1 LSGNGFEDAMK
12 IELTKE
18 QLGSLTKLVF
28 LGNWLANSW
37 RNEDV
42 IEEYDEVE
50 SLVLAEAAKH
60 GFEDYV
66 EFDEEEK
73 KALPSH
79 ELEEKLTETVDFY
92 NDNTFW
98 DQLIYRMADRDY
110 VRKYGEEAFDDLT
123 TDKGMDKE
131 RPLVEKYE
139 KEFNEH
145 GLERF
150 EIRRDN

>member
-1 LSGNGFEDAMK
+1 MK

-18 QLGSLTKLVF
+18 QLETLAKLAF

-42 IEEYDEVE
+42 VEEFDEIE
-50 SLVLAEAAKH
+50 SLVLAAAAKN
-60 GFEDYV
+60 GLEDYA
-66 EFDEEEK
+66 EIDEEGR
-73 KALPSH
+73 AVPSH
-79 ELEEKLTETVDFY
+79 DLEEKMSELVDFY

-110 VRKYGEEAFDDLT
+110 VRKYGEEAFDELS
-123 TDKGMDKE
+123 TDAGMEKE
-131 RPLVEKYE
+131 RPLVDKYE

-145 GLERF
+145 GLDRLEV
-150 EIRRDN
+150 RRDN

>member
-1 LSGNGFEDAMK
+1 MK

-18 QLGSLTKLVF
+18 QLGSLSKLVF

-50 SLVLAEAAKH
+50 SLVLAAAAKN

-73 KALPSH
+73 AVPSH

-110 VRKYGEEAFDDLT
+110 VRKYGEEAFDELT
-123 TDKGMDKE
+123 TDKGMEKE

-145 GLERF
+145 GLDRL

>member
-1 LSGNGFEDAMK
+1 MK

-18 QLGSLTKLVF
+18 QLDKLAKLVYM
-28 LGNWLANSW
+28 GNWMANSW

-50 SLVLAEAAKH
+50 SLILNEANKH
-60 GFEDYV
+60 GLSEYS
-66 EFDEEEK
+66 ELDEVEK
-73 KALPSH
+73 KYVPSH
-79 ELEEKLTETVDFY
+79 ELEEKMAELVDFY

-98 DQLIYRMADRDY
+98 DQLIFRMADRDY
-110 VRKYGEEAFDDLT
+110 VRKHGEEAMAELET
-123 TDKGMDKE
+123 EKGME
-131 RPLVEKYE
+131 REKPLLEKYE

-145 GLERF
+145 GLDRL

>member
-1 LSGNGFEDAMK
+1 MK

-145 GLERF
+145 GLERQLTKGLSAPF
-150 EIRRDN
+150 V

>member
-1 LSGNGFEDAMK
+1 MK

-18 QLGSLTKLVF
+18 QLETLAKLVF
-28 LGNWLANSW
+28 LGNWLGNSW

-42 IEEYDEVE
+42 IEEFDEVE
-50 SLVLAEAAKH
+50 SLVLEAAAKS
-60 GFEDYV
+60 GLESYA
-66 EFDEEEK
+66 ELDEEGRTV
-73 KALPSH
+73 PSH
-79 ELEEKLTETVDFY
+79 ELEEKMTEAVDFY

-110 VRKYGEEAFDDLT
+110 VRKHGDDALAELDTEE
-123 TDKGMDKE
+123 GMEKE

-145 GLERF
+145 GLDRLEL
-150 EIRRDN
+150 RRDN

>member
-1 LSGNGFEDAMK
+1 MK
-12 IELTKE
+12 IELANE
-18 QLGSLTKLVF
+18 QLASLAKLVF

-50 SLVLAEAAKH
+50 SLVLAAAAKN
-60 GFEDYV
+60 GLEDYV

-73 KALPSH
+73 KAFPSR
-79 ELEEKLTETVDFY
+79 ELEEKMTEVVDFY

-98 DQLIYRMADRDY
+98 DQLIYRLADRDY
-110 VRKYGEEAFDDLT
+110 VRKYGEESFEQLA
-123 TDKGMDKE
+123 TDKGMEKE

-145 GLERF
+145 GLDRLEL
-150 EIRRDN
+150 RRDN

>member
-1 LSGNGFEDAMK
+1 MK

-18 QLGSLTKLVF
+18 QLERLVKLVY

-50 SLVLAEAAKH
+50 SLVLNEANKH
-60 GFEDYV
+60 GFSEYSELDDV
-66 EFDEEEK
+66 EK
-73 KALPSH
+73 KYVPSH
-79 ELEEKLTETVDFY
+79 ELEEKMTELVDFY

-98 DQLIYRMADRDY
+98 DQLIFRMADRDY
-110 VRKYGEEAFDDLT
+110 VRKYGDDALDELET
-123 TDKGMDKE
+123 ERGME
-131 RPLVEKYE
+131 REKPLLEKYE

-145 GLERF
+145 GLDRIEV
-150 EIRRDN
+150 RRDN

>member
-1 LSGNGFEDAMK
+1 MK

-18 QLGSLTKLVF
+18 QLGGLAKLVF

-42 IEEYDEVE
+42 IDEYDEVE

-60 GFEDYV
+60 GFEEYA

-79 ELEEKLTETVDFY
+79 ELEEKMTETIDFY

-110 VRKYGEEAFDDLT
+110 VRKYGEEAFDELT
-123 TDKGMDKE
+123 TDKGMEKE

-139 KEFNEH
+139 KEFNEN
-145 GLERF
+145 GLDRL